1 MKVEHGACI
10 AKWVQIG
17 EALLRF
23 PGFTEANIV
32 RLVSW
37 SRLSAG
43 SVNCGLFISKNKC
56 VHLEEPELL
65 ITSNVVQNMKEILHE
80 MRKLVIMAGKNSV
93 TVTAES
99 DEMKSKHDDV
109 V

>member
-1 MKVEHGACI
+1 M
-10 AKWVQIG
+10 
-17 EALLRF
+17 
-23 PGFTEANIV
+23 
-32 RLVSW
+32 
-37 SRLSAG
+37 
-43 SVNCGLFISKNKC
+43 
-56 VHLEEPELL
+56 L